1 MPLLTTLAALGAS
14 AGAKALGSSALE
26 LGGNIGGAAYSAKQS
41 QKMAREQ
48 MAFQERMS
56 STAHQREVEDLRKA
70 GLNPI
75 LSANAGASSPGGSM
89 GTMPDLS
96 DLGTKV
102 TSSARDRARVN
113 ISALQTKYNVLAM
126 RKDMEKR
133 DKEMALLDVQKDIAN
148 QEALVKNADAWSAQN
163 MLRMKQKHP
172 EFFGAVDAYGPL
184 FRDVI
189 STAKDFTVMGRAI
202 KGFGGFVPKQGD
214 SQEKPQRDALGVPY
228 SK

>member
-126 RKDMEKR
+126 RKDMEK
-133 DKEMALLDVQKDIAN
+133 
-148 QEALVKNADAWSAQN
+148 
-163 MLRMKQKHP
+163 
-172 EFFGAVDAYGPL
+172 
-184 FRDVI
+184 
-189 STAKDFTVMGRAI
+189 
-202 KGFGGFVPKQGD
+202 KGQGD
-214 SQEKPQRDALGVPY
+214 GPSRCPKGHRKPGSARKKRGCVER
-228 SK
+228 SKYASNEAETSRIFRGRRCLRPTVQGCN